1 MRTLITSILT
11 LSILISIWCFFFY
24 DSRTTIKNMVID
36 CGTDIMSDIES
47 EQWESANK
55 SITTQYNLWKQYR
68 KKALFFL
75 NSEDINEI
83 DCTFA
88 RTAFYI
94 KSQDL
99 SNSTGELCALM
110 TQLDFLIEK
119 ENITPQ
125 NIL

>member
-1 MRTLITSILT
+1 MRTLITSILS
-11 LSILISIWCFFFY
+11 LVILISAWAFFFY
-24 DSRTTIKNMVID
+24 DSQDTIKSMIAD
-36 CGTDIMSDIES
+36 CGSDIMSEIES
-47 EQWESANK
+47 EKWENANS
-55 SITTQYNLWKQYR
+55 SIAVQYDKWKQYR

-75 NSEDINEI
+75 NSEDINDI

-94 KSQDL
+94 KSQDV
-99 SNSTGELCALM
+99 SNSTGELYALI

-119 ENITPQ
+119 ERITPQ